1 MEIQKQDKKSK
12 AEAMT
17 DKTSLLNTE
26 IWGCEGFEPQPV
38 VETLWPI
45 LAKLNPKPI
54 TTDLGEDITDL
65 QEMRVPIMQGCEL
78 FFSTDKIEKLHIAIV
93 VIMKNINSAW
103 VEVTPNDDYDF
114 PIFELDLFEYSDKAF
129 FLLDMHPLRDLVIDA
144 WYREKY
150 LDPVEPI
157 WKEYPDLNTGK
168 SVTASALSSFLSP
181 YSIIGIHKPADD
193 MRSNMARMLECA
205 TKYLEYYVDNVVA
218 KAEPVEDPER
228 KAFVIKKKQAM
239 RAYYRTKDPTVAQ
252 MSKQLGFD
260 LLKKSWYHSFF

>member
-1 MEIQKQDKKSK
+1 VTERPWQ
-12 AEAMT
+12 
-17 DKTSLLNTE
+17 LNTKM
-26 IWGCEGFEPQPV
+26 WGCEDFEPQPV
-38 VETLWPI
+38 VETVWPI
-45 LAKLNPKPI
+45 LSKLNPKLM
-54 TTDLGEDITDL
+54 TTSEGEDITDL
-65 QEMRVPIMQGCEL
+65 QEMRVYIMEGSNL
-78 FFSTDKIEKLHIAIV
+78 FFSTDKIEKLIITIQV
-93 VIMKNINSAW
+93 VAKRLNCAW
-103 VEVTPNDDYDF
+103 VEITPNNDYDF
-114 PIFELDLFEYSDKAF
+114 PIFEVDIFEYLDRVF

-218 KAEPVEDPER
+218 KAEPVEDPEG